1 MVRKFFIMPALAAA
15 FAAAFAFGA
24 SAQSGCTGQFA
35 NNTFC
40 GRTAGT
46 TGLPGPVTITPGTL
60 GNIAGGTVIGN
71 PTSSTAAPQAT
82 SDPVLGIA
90 GSDQGTLGFAGVT
103 SGVVTIKP
111 QSAAGTYN
119 FNLPT
124 GAGTSGQPLLS
135 GGGSSSPMTFGT
147 LSVGAGGTGATSLTS
162 HGVLVG
168 SGTSPVA
175 ATSAGSSGI
184 PLIGQGASADPVF
197 GTAEVPGGGTGA
209 VSFTAHGVIIG
220 NGTSPL
226 AVTATGG
233 SGVPLIGQGGAA
245 DPVFGTATVPG
256 GGTGI
261 TSGTSGGV
269 PYFNSTTSM
278 ASSAALGQNEIV
290 LGGGAG
296 AGPASL
302 GSLGTTTTV
311 LHGNAA
317 GAPTFGAVSLT
328 ADVSGILPL
337 ANGGTNANLTASTGG
352 IVYSGASALAI
363 LSGTATAGQIVRSG
377 SSAAPSWSTATYP
390 STVSANAILFGSS
403 SNVIGEITSAA
414 GGVLNT
420 NGSSV
425 PSITPTPTLGVN
437 GGTGGQITLNGATS
451 GSVAVKAAAAAGTG
465 TIFQLPATNGTSGY
479 VLQTDGAGV
488 TSWVASAGGG
498 TVTSATVAAGTGIT
512 VSGTCTITTTGT
524 CTVNVDKATSSNYY
538 AATSNKVVTTDII
551 YPSEV
556 TVTYGATTTFD
567 FDTFIN
573 STVTLTGNIT
583 TMTCSNVK
591 AGKAG
596 TIRFVQDGAGSHTT
610 VWCSAFKWAGG
621 TSPSLSTAASSVDVL
636 NYSCSTTSFCTAS
649 LMKAV
654 N

>member
-1 MVRKFFIMPALAAA
+1 MVRKFFLMSALAAA

-40 GRTAGT
+40 GRTSGT

-82 SDPVLGIA
+82 SDPVLGIS

-135 GGGSSSPMTFGT
+135 GGGGSSPMTFGT
-147 LSVGAGGTGATSLTS
+147 LSVA
-162 HGVLVG
+162 
-168 SGTSPVA
+168 
-175 ATSAGSSGI
+175 
-184 PLIGQGASADPVF
+184 
-197 GTAEVPGGGTGA
+197 GGGTGL
-209 VSFTAHGVIIG
+209 V
-220 NGTSPL
+220 
-226 AVTATGG
+226 
-233 SGVPLIGQGGAA
+233 
-245 DPVFGTATVPG
+245 
-256 GGTGI
+256 
-261 TSGTSGGV
+261 SGTSGAV
-269 PYFNSTTSM
+269 PYFDSTSTM
-278 ASSAALGQNEIV
+278 ASSGLLGQNQLL

-296 AGPASL
+296 AAPSSL

-311 LHGNAA
+311 LHGNAS

-337 ANGGTNANLTASTGG
+337 ANGGTNAGLTASNGG
-352 IVYSGASALAI
+352 IVYSDASGLAI

-377 SSAAPSWSTATYP
+377 SSAAPAWSTATYP

-403 SNVIGEITSAA
+403 ANVIGEVTSAA
-414 GGVLNT
+414 GAILNT

-437 GGTGGQITLNGATS
+437 GGTGGKITLNGATS
-451 GSVAVKAAAAAGTG
+451 GSVALQTAAAAGTG
-465 TIFQLPATNGTSGY
+465 TIFQFPANNGTSGY

-488 TSWVASAGGG
+488 TSWVASASGG
-498 TVTSATVAAGTGIT
+498 TVTSVSFTGGLISVANPTTTPAFTVAGTSGGVPYFSSTSTWASSAALAANALVVGGGAGSAPSTITTGTGIVT
-512 VSGTCTITTTGT
+512 ALGVATGTDGAPSILIAHGAKALATSAISSATCTAAQTDTATGTATTDAIIASFNGDPTAVTGYVPLTTGMLT
-524 CTVNVDKATSSNYY
+524 IIAYPTANTVNF
-538 AATSNKVVTTDII
+538 KVC
-551 YPSEV
+551 
-556 TVTYGATTTFD
+556 
-567 FDTFIN
+567 N
-573 STVTLTGNIT
+573 N
-583 TMTCSNVK
+583 
-591 AGKAG
+591 
-596 TIRFVQDGAGSHTT
+596 
-610 VWCSAFKWAGG
+610 
-621 TSPSLSTAASSVDVL
+621 TAASITPGAITINWRVVR
-636 NYSCSTTSFCTAS
+636 
-649 LMKAV
+649 
-654 N
+654 

>member
-1 MVRKFFIMPALAAA
+1 MVRKFFLMSALAAA

-40 GRTAGT
+40 GRTSGT

-135 GGGSSSPMTFGT
+135 GGGGSSPMTFGT
-147 LSVGAGGTGATSLTS
+147 LSVA
-162 HGVLVG
+162 
-168 SGTSPVA
+168 
-175 ATSAGSSGI
+175 
-184 PLIGQGASADPVF
+184 
-197 GTAEVPGGGTGA
+197 GGGTGL
-209 VSFTAHGVIIG
+209 V
-220 NGTSPL
+220 
-226 AVTATGG
+226 
-233 SGVPLIGQGGAA
+233 
-245 DPVFGTATVPG
+245 
-256 GGTGI
+256 
-261 TSGTSGGV
+261 SGTSGAV
-269 PYFNSTTSM
+269 PYFDSTSTM
-278 ASSAALGQNEIV
+278 ASSGLLGQNQLL

-296 AGPASL
+296 AAPSSL

-311 LHGNAA
+311 LHGNAS

-337 ANGGTNANLTASTGG
+337 ANGGTNAGLTASNGG
-352 IVYSGASALAI
+352 IVYSDASGLAI

-377 SSAAPSWSTATYP
+377 SSAAPAWSTATYP

-403 SNVIGEITSAA
+403 ANVIGEVTSAA
-414 GGVLNT
+414 GAILNT

-437 GGTGGQITLNGATS
+437 GGTGGKITLNGATS
-451 GSVAVKAAAAAGTG
+451 GSVALQTAAAAGTG
-465 TIFQLPATNGTSGY
+465 TIFQFPANNGTSGY

-488 TSWVASAGGG
+488 TSWVASASGG
-498 TVTSATVAAGTGIT
+498 TVTSVSFTGGLISVANPTTTPAFTVAGTSGGVPYFSSTSTWASSAALAANALVVGGGAGSAPSTITTGTGIVT
-512 VSGTCTITTTGT
+512 ALGVATGTDGAPSILIAHGAKALATSAISSGTCTTAQTDTATGTATTDAVIASFSADPTSTTGYSPSIT
-524 CTVNVDKATSSNYY
+524 GMLAIIAYPTANTVNF
-538 AATSNKVVTTDII
+538 KVC
-551 YPSEV
+551 
-556 TVTYGATTTFD
+556 
-567 FDTFIN
+567 N
-573 STVTLTGNIT
+573 N
-583 TMTCSNVK
+583 
-591 AGKAG
+591 
-596 TIRFVQDGAGSHTT
+596 
-610 VWCSAFKWAGG
+610 
-621 TSPSLSTAASSVDVL
+621 TAASITPGAITINWRVVR
-636 NYSCSTTSFCTAS
+636 
-649 LMKAV
+649 
-654 N
+654 